1 MTSSSPP
8 LTGGTGCGYPKA
20 QMDAVVD
27 LAPGAEQSSLA
38 RSLAEIVRENVR
50 RPWQKRE
57 FERLRGSVALVA
69 DDVGAAL
76 TLRFDF
82 GRLTVHEGLVGVP
95 DVTIRGGTRD
105 IETLADLPFSERLG
119 IPIVLRADA
128 DGRHAVRQVLSSFRS
143 RRLKVYGLVLHA
155 RLVLRFLRVLSK
167 RG

>member
-1 MTSSSPP
+1 
-8 LTGGTGCGYPKA
+8 
-20 QMDAVVD
+20 MDTVVD

-38 RSLAEIVRENVR
+38 RHLADVVRENVR

-95 DVTIRGGTRD
+95 DVTIRGGTAD
-105 IETLADLPFSERLG
+105 IEALADLPFSERLG
-119 IPIVLRADA
+119 VPLALRGDT
-128 DGRHAVRQVLSSFRS
+128 DGLRAVRQVFSSLRS
-143 RRLKVYGLVLHA
+143 RRLKIYGLVLHV
-155 RLVLRFLRVLSK
+155 RLVLRFLRVLSR